1 MFAAHLS
8 APEPFYVWVG
18 GLETQLIAFV
28 KNLFLTVL
36 VNRLL

>member
-18 GLETQLIAFV
+18 GLETQLIAFI
-28 KNLFLTVL
+28 NYLF
-36 VNRLL
+36 